1 MISVTPVAP
10 PTTKRVQ
17 GLPKHTQRP
26 VSLRISHIVPIKEE
40 IEVACELE
48 FVRAALMPD
57 RAVLAALSEGYFD
70 LKTECSGINEQKRE
84 EFSE

>member
-1 MISVTPVAP
+1 M
-10 PTTKRVQ
+10 Q

-26 VSLRISHIVPIKEE
+26 VRLRIGHVDSIKEE

-57 RAVLAALSEGYFD
+57 RTVLAALSEGYFD
-70 LKTECSGINEQKRE
+70 LKTECAGVNEQKRK
-84 EFSE
+84 EFAE